1 MDALVTAGGI
11 PAPDEPLYP
20 ATQGKSKAL
29 MDVAGKPMAQW
40 VLDALGGSSRVD
52 RVVLVGLEP
61 DCGLT
66 CAKPLK
72 FVPNQGAMLANIQF
86 GLKTILELNPEAD
99 YVLAVS
105 SDIPAITAPMI
116 DWTVDTTLQT
126 DHDLH
131 YLVVER
137 SVMETRFP
145 GSRRSYVR
153 LKEGEFCGGD
163 MNVIRS
169 RVAGD
174 QRLWERIVAA
184 RKNALKQAALVGL
197 DVLGLVMIHQLTLDG
212 AGKRISR
219 TLGLKGHAI
228 PTPYAEIAMDID
240 KPHQLEILR
249 QDLAA
254 SHPAAR

>member
-11 PAPDEPLYP
+11 PAPDEPLYL

-66 CAKPLK
+66 CAKPMHFLS
-72 FVPNQGAMLANIQF
+72 NQGAMLANIQA
-86 GLKTILELNPEAD
+86 GLKAILDLNPGAE

-116 DWTVDTTLQT
+116 DWTVDTTMQT
-126 DHDLH
+126 DYDLH
-131 YLVVER
+131 YLIVER

-169 RVAGD
+169 RLAGD

-212 AGKRISR
+212 AGRRISR

-254 SHPAAR
+254 RHPAAA

>member
-20 ATQGKSKAL
+20 ASQGKPKAML
-29 MDVAGKPMAQW
+29 DVAGKPMAQW

-66 CAKPLK
+66 CTKPLK

-86 GLKTILELNPEAD
+86 GLNTILDLNPGAE
-99 YVLAVS
+99 YVLAAS
-105 SDIPAITAPMI
+105 SDIPAITASMV
-116 DWTVDTTLQT
+116 DWTVDTTMQT
-126 DHDLH
+126 VHDLY
-131 YLVVER
+131 YLIVER

-163 MNVIRS
+163 MNVIRTQL
-169 RVAGD
+169 AGD

-197 DVLGLVMIHQLTLDG
+197 DVFLLVMIHQLAIQG
-212 AGKRISR
+212 AERRIGRS
-219 TLGLKGHAI
+219 LGLKGRAI

-249 QDLAA
+249 RDLAA
-254 SHPAAR
+254 SRPAGA